1 MCGKSKP
8 KFSYS
13 KTDGLTHRFRFGMGD
28 RISDAEMQQLNDRVD
43 SQKQDMKQVVQAFRR
58 KKSL

>member
-1 MCGKSKP
+1 
-8 KFSYS
+8 
-13 KTDGLTHRFRFGMGD
+13 MGD